1 MRKKPEKQKTVSIRL
16 TERELYLLDD
26 GFGTSYIPDEEDKDI
41 KELMRIRAKLMK
53 AQEKF
58 Y

>member
-1 MRKKPEKQKTVSIRL
+1 MRKPKQKTVSIRL

-26 GFGTSYIPDEEDKDI
+26 GFGTSYIPDEDDKDI